1 MRARLSG
8 AQGCAEPVSG
18 GAYPVPV
25 TRESAPET
33 RPPSAVERLSAPA
46 VRWIDSL
53 PPAVPVVTVL
63 AMLVVGVLVRPWG
76 AVLLGLA
83 GLGLLWLLLVVWRRV
98 TPAERLMRVTVL
110 LLVLALTLVTA
121 LPR

>member
-1 MRARLSG
+1 M
-8 AQGCAEPVSG
+8 SG

-53 PPAVPVVTVL
+53 PPAVPGVTVL
-63 AMLVVGVLVRPWG
+63 AMLVRPWG